1 MFFFEHAVNVFGRAF
16 RWNET
21 VTVHILSIDIPKKND
36 VQQKKKTLRFVH
48 RWFVSGVFLFI
59 SLWPNRYFHFCCCS
73 FGASAKC
80 NYGVR
85 LHVYVCNTKNCK
97 WNNKRSLPLDELSS
111 RQSAYHLIESSY
123 AENEMDG
130 PKDYQD
136 DPRRA
141 QYTVRK
147 PQKRL
152 CISVMCVCVA
162 PENSKAETN
171 KKKHFKTISDPLENV
186 NALCYFVTDR

>member
-141 QYTVRK
+141 QYTDRK

>member
-1 MFFFEHAVNVFGRAF
+1 M
-16 RWNET
+16 
-21 VTVHILSIDIPKKND
+21 
-36 VQQKKKTLRFVH
+36 
-48 RWFVSGVFLFI
+48 
-59 SLWPNRYFHFCCCS
+59 
-73 FGASAKC
+73 
-80 NYGVR
+80 
-85 LHVYVCNTKNCK
+85 
-97 WNNKRSLPLDELSS
+97 SS

-130 PKDYQD
+130 PKDYRD

-141 QYTVRK
+141 QYTDRK

-171 KKKHFKTISDPLENV
+171 KKKTFQNNQRSVRECERIVLFRHRSLETKRV
-186 NALCYFVTDR
+186 IFSCR